1 MAEANKPTAEEIAS
15 LRFGGT
21 RARPRKGIEAVT
33 VTGKTFLKPPGSCL
47 TRWPGL
53 GVAVEVECCAD
64 CHIYVLDPT
73 ERVQISECK
82 NCRIVVGPCV
92 GSLMLFDCTDCTVAI
107 AASQVRLRDCFDCE
121 LRVFAPSS
129 ESVVI
134 ETCKRLTIGG
144 WDVAYPGL
152 SAHFATARWQ
162 PNATNHSSS
171 VYDFSP
177 PEGGGKNWSPVGVD
191 AKGRWCEL
199 KIEATEGLAG
209 GTVTEHRAHEPSVD
223 GCECPCAA
231 PDGTLYEAT
240 WYSTAAAV
248 QEAAS
253 AEAAASAAK
262 AAVPSSSPPAT
273 NSRAAS
279 EAGTEGGFLRRA
291 IGWLSSAMRRLSG
304 GSKSATHTGE
314 IDVLVQGEAGGKG
327 GKTTQ
332 VCIVS

>member
-21 RARPRKGIEAVT
+21 RARPRKGIEAVK

-129 ESVVI
+129 ESGPPMPQVRSLVVTQRLLLFII
-134 ETCKRLTIGG
+134 EMSGVVLAKKMT
-144 WDVAYPGL
+144 
-152 SAHFATARWQ
+152 FAMQ
-162 PNATNHSSS
+162 
-171 VYDFSP
+171 
-177 PEGGGKNWSPVGVD
+177 D
-191 AKGRWCEL
+191 ALINMK
-199 KIEATEGLAG
+199 
-209 GTVTEHRAHEPSVD
+209 
-223 GCECPCAA
+223 
-231 PDGTLYEAT
+231 
-240 WYSTAAAV
+240 
-248 QEAAS
+248 
-253 AEAAASAAK
+253 
-262 AAVPSSSPPAT
+262 
-273 NSRAAS
+273 
-279 EAGTEGGFLRRA
+279 
-291 IGWLSSAMRRLSG
+291 
-304 GSKSATHTGE
+304 
-314 IDVLVQGEAGGKG
+314 
-327 GKTTQ
+327 
-332 VCIVS
+332 